1 MNREILVT
9 ALGVYGVIHAN
20 EANSEATE
28 WETSVDIEVI
38 LRALYMQKFI

>member
-20 EANSEATE
+20 EANPEATE
-28 WETSVDIEVI
+28 WETAVDIEVI
-38 LRALYMQKFI
+38 LRALYMQQLI